1 MTTHKTKQCKWC
13 GRTFTPKH
21 NRQIY
26 CTTPIEIQVN
36 GQTIIT
42 TCRDEAHKEQKKLYK
57 RRYDKQYRKYEY
69 YYPNNNTLGTTNPS
83 SQHMKENIY
92 EEYTSIQHELK
103 RLGLRQHHNPLHH

>member
-26 CTTPIEIQVN
+26 CSNPITIEVN
-36 GQTIIT
+36 GETHTT
-42 TCRDEAHKEQKKLYK
+42 TCREEAHKEQKKLYK

-69 YYPNNNTLGTTNPS
+69 YYPNNNILGTTNPS

-92 EEYTSIQHELK
+92 EEYTSIQHELQ
-103 RLGLRQHHNPLHH
+103 RLGLRQYHKPLHH